1 MEKSVRQGDLG
12 GFVQSENNLSQ
23 EGACWLFQN
32 AIAAEDAVV
41 AENAQIRNLAV
52 LRGNTMVVG
61 NAIIRDC
68 SIVEDYAIV
77 TTGVVEGNSRIAGN
91 ARIIRNEWTQA
102 TPRVADS
109 LVYGNVS
116 GNVSLYSGAQVLPG
130 QTFDNPT
137 PDELCITDAYMKILR
152 TPERESAKLAPPEG
166 WKPAKKKTR
175 SQPER

>member
-1 MEKSVRQGDLG
+1 MVAGD
-12 GFVQSENNLSQ
+12 
-23 EGACWLFQN
+23 
-32 AIAAEDAVV
+32 
-41 AENAQIRNLAV
+41 AQIRDLAV
-52 LRGNTMVVG
+52 VRGNALVSGSAAVRNRSM
-61 NAIIRDC
+61 
-68 SIVEDYAIV
+68 VEDYAIV
-77 TTGVVEGNSRIAGN
+77 MAGVVEADSRIAGN
-91 ARIIRNEWTQA
+91 AKITESPWTQA
-102 TPRVADS
+102 VPRIVNG

-137 PDELCITDAYMKILR
+137 PDELCIADAHMKILL